1 MEVPADVTVGMCW
14 ARFTAALI
22 ANHAGIMGGHVEGV
36 GSVVAEVSTGVGGG
50 ADGGAE
56 CGGGEVRV
64 LEEVGVGGGGGSGRE
79 GRVKGTWDGT
89 AECELHVVEEKDV
102 KSGYVSGGGHL
113 SVC

>member
-64 LEEVGVGGGGGSGRE
+64 LEEVGVGGAEVVVGGRE
-79 GRVKGTWDGT
+79 GSRVRGM
-89 AECELHVVEEKDV
+89 ARRN
-102 KSGYVSGGGHL
+102 VS
-113 SVC
+113 CMW